1 MFFYLYFLIFFSQNS
16 QLWKQQGTVCSP
28 VGYLFRTSFFFFCC
42 ARTLP
47 GKELLKRYVWN
58 WQYIEEYHRYNR
70 YVSAWNME
78 ETELQLNWYYWNYYT
93 NIRTI
98 KSLKIFKKYKDI
110 CKSCC
115 LTLLEPKHPYVFSF
129 VLPTNSGKFQMGNS
143 RGRSLFETAII
154 CLHIHSWY
162 KLRNRNILIYHI
174 HTLYI
179 QTHSRFYILK
189 RIFLD
194 TLKIGISQQWQ
205 QHWRQAIFY
214 RPRKGGRK
222 GELSPSWGTVKIK
235 MKIAERRLSS
245 LSVYQFYVH
254 FGSCLF
260 FFFIICQ
267 TSISSDSPPHCACI
281 SCASIH
287 KFMCL
292 SDKQDTRRRYG
303 KGREERDSSLGTPEQ
318 CLCMWNTRTL
328 PYFESSSMSKGIF
341 NEFD

>member
-1 MFFYLYFLIFFSQNS
+1 MCMCNVCVFLFIFFNIFFPKLSTLKTTGNCVLS
-16 QLWKQQGTVCSP
+16 RW
-28 VGYLFRTSFFFFCC
+28 LFVSYFFFFFCC

-78 ETELQLNWYYWNYYT
+78 ETELQLNWYYWNNYT
-93 NIRTI
+93 NIIII
-98 KSLKIFKKYKDI
+98 KTLKIFKKYKDI

-260 FFFIICQ
+260 FFYYLPNI
-267 TSISSDSPPHCACI
+267 
-281 SCASIH
+281 
-287 KFMCL
+287 
-292 SDKQDTRRRYG
+292 DKQRQ
-303 KGREERDSSLGTPEQ
+303 PAP
-318 CLCMWNTRTL
+318 LCVYLMCEYT
-328 PYFESSSMSKGIF
+328 
-341 NEFD
+341 